1 MSGRSLPLPV
11 LTRPSDALILIPVQ
25 SSSTSLIYLVD
36 NTLDGQGASPRELR
50 AVLGRMREGVEILTE
65 PYHSVSLKR
74 VKALNPSHIILSGQS
89 HPWDRYSAE
98 SLAGVFEVIKKA
110 PQPMLGVCGG
120 HQQIALV
127 FGAPVDL
134 MERLEPGE
142 GSEGARRER
151 GYFPVETSG
160 TGLFKDLSGQITVW
174 HSHFDE
180 VKELPKGFRRTAWN
194 ESSAIQAMEHA
205 TRPLFGVQFHPE
217 LFDED
222 HPDGRRVLENFLAM

>member
-1 MSGRSLPLPV
+1 VSSNTSLIYV
-11 LTRPSDALILIPVQ
+11 
-25 SSSTSLIYLVD
+25 SSNTSLIYLVD

-74 VKALNPSHIILSGQS
+74 VKSLNPSHIILSGQS
-89 HPWDRYSAE
+89 HPWDRYSPE

-110 PQPMLGVCGG
+110 RQPMLGVCGG

-142 GSEGARRER
+142 GYEGARRER
-151 GYFPVETSG
+151 GYFPIETSG
-160 TGLFKDLSGQITVW
+160 TGLFKNLPGEITVW

-180 VKELPKGFRRTAWN
+180 VKELPQGFRRTAWN
-194 ESSAIQAMEHA
+194 ESSPIQAMEHS

-217 LFDED
+217 LFDAE